1 MPVPRFGGLL
11 EPSADLCWAL
21 RMLAVERAP
30 LEDALDGFGH
40 VQPAAAERGVERHDA
55 VLAEPDHHLGI
66 LVAGEVVPYQEQAQR
81 RQFGGQGEAFRQA
94 ILPSLSQA
102 RRGTAAP
109 GGAGSRGLVARG
121 PPRPSLSPPWR
132 AGGGRACS

>member
-11 EPSADLCWAL
+11 EPSANLCWAL
-21 RMLAVERAP
+21 RMLAVERAA

-66 LVAGEVVPYQEQAQR
+66 LVAGEVVR
-81 RQFGGQGEAFRQA
+81 
-94 ILPSLSQA
+94 
-102 RRGTAAP
+102 
-109 GGAGSRGLVARG
+109 
-121 PPRPSLSPPWR
+121 
-132 AGGGRACS
+132 

>member
-30 LEDALDGFGH
+30 LEDALDGLGH
-40 VQPAAAERGVERHDA
+40 VQPTAAERGVERHDA

-66 LVAGEVVPYQEQAQR
+66 LVAGEVVPYQEQAQPR
-81 RQFGGQGEAFRQA
+81 PFGGEGEAFGRA
-94 ILPSLSQA
+94 SPPSP
-102 RRGTAAP
+102 P
-109 GGAGSRGLVARG
+109 GGAVSPG
-121 PPRPSLSPPWR
+121 PG
-132 AGGGRACS
+132 AGGDATRQR